1 MELRQLQYFMQICES
16 GSILKA
22 ANNLYI
28 TQQAVSKSIA
38 ALERELG
45 ASLFYR
51 TAKGSVLTQFGQELR
66 KNCLPVMVSMEN
78 LNRNMEKALRFNSGK
93 LRIGVSGGLMF
104 LNSKKIWTDFE
115 KLYPNI
121 QIEAAEHGY
130 KDSMDML
137 DRGELDAVIISDL
150 DQVERK
156 EDYILFRLPSASRSL
171 IVNKSNP
178 LAEYDRIDIGDLKNE
193 KFILYINEFAYREF
207 VRLCLENGFEPDIQ
221 RTSDTIYMCALCNS
235 DGMTG
240 IIISFLADRMLD
252 HFSNIKLVPFGEP
265 ILEYS
270 LGVIARR
277 SFAKLQVLQELAD
290 YLTYSLQDNM

>member
-1 MELRQLQYFMQICES
+1 MELRQLQYFMQICEY

-22 ANNLYI
+22 ANNLYM

-51 TAKGSVLTQFGQELR
+51 TAKGVILTQFGQEFR
-66 KNCLPVMVSMEN
+66 KNCLPVMESMEN
-78 LNRNMEKALRFNSGK
+78 LNRNMEKTLRHNSGK

-121 QIEAAEHGY
+121 QIEAAELGY
-130 KDSMDML
+130 KDSLDML
-137 DRGELDAVIISDL
+137 NKGELDTVIISDL
-150 DQVERK
+150 EQVERMD
-156 EDYILFRLPSASRSL
+156 EYVLFRLPSASRSL

-178 LAEYDRIDIGDLKNE
+178 LASYESIEIADLRNE

-207 VRLCLENGFEPDIQ
+207 VRLCRENGFEPDIQ

-252 HFSNIKLVPFGEP
+252 HFSNIKQVPFKKP

-270 LGVIARR
+270 LGMIARR
-277 SFAKLQVLQELAD
+277 SFPKVQILQELAD

>member
-1 MELRQLQYFMQICES
+1 MELRQLQYFMQICEY

-22 ANNLYI
+22 ANNLYM

-51 TAKGSVLTQFGQELR
+51 TAKGVILTQFGQEFR
-66 KNCLPVMVSMEN
+66 KNCLPVMESMEN
-78 LNRNMEKALRFNSGK
+78 LNRNMEKTLRHNSGK

-121 QIEAAEHGY
+121 QIEAAELGY
-130 KDSMDML
+130 KDSLDML
-137 DRGELDAVIISDL
+137 NKGELDTVIISDL
-150 DQVERK
+150 EQVERMD
-156 EDYILFRLPSASRSL
+156 EYVLFRLPSASRGL

-178 LAEYDRIDIGDLKNE
+178 LASYESIEIADLRNE

-207 VRLCLENGFEPDIQ
+207 VRLCRENGFEPDIQ

-252 HFSNIKLVPFGEP
+252 HFSNIKQVPFKKP

-270 LGVIARR
+270 LGMIARR
-277 SFAKLQVLQELAD
+277 SFPKVQILQELAD

>member
-51 TAKGSVLTQFGQELR
+51 TAKGVVLTQFGQELR

-104 LNSKKIWTDFE
+104 LNSKRFG
-115 KLYPNI
+115 L
-121 QIEAAEHGY
+121 
-130 KDSMDML
+130 
-137 DRGELDAVIISDL
+137 
-150 DQVERK
+150 
-156 EDYILFRLPSASRSL
+156 ILRNYTLIFRLR
-171 IVNKSNP
+171 
-178 LAEYDRIDIGDLKNE
+178 
-193 KFILYINEFAYREF
+193 
-207 VRLCLENGFEPDIQ
+207 
-221 RTSDTIYMCALCNS
+221 
-235 DGMTG
+235 
-240 IIISFLADRMLD
+240 
-252 HFSNIKLVPFGEP
+252 
-265 ILEYS
+265 
-270 LGVIARR
+270 RR
-277 SFAKLQVLQELAD
+277 SMVTKTVWTCWTGE
-290 YLTYSLQDNM
+290 NWMR